1 MQEAIPC
8 LCFSSPELGKE
19 STFSC
24 WSLNDHLLEEMGQGV
39 LPTCCTCYLQ
49 EAEGPGESGSTTPQ
63 SWGREALQCQ
73 KFSGHSQSLQLQ
85 PSTVGDAAT
94 IQTLPSAHTQ
104 THGKKARGTG
114 LT

>member
-39 LPTCCTCYLQ
+39 LPSCCTCYLQ
-49 EAEGPGESGSTTPQ
+49 EAEGPGESCSTTPQ
-63 SWGREALQCQ
+63 SWGREALWTLRASNCNPALWGMQ
-73 KFSGHSQSLQLQ
+73 Q
-85 PSTVGDAAT
+85 PFKHCPV
-94 IQTLPSAHTQ
+94 P
-104 THGKKARGTG
+104 THKPMAKRQEERV
-114 LT
+114 